1 MVRRFAVIG
10 QKASASEEFLLYDL
24 AGTSG
29 RLDVLVRCLRAAFLF
44 SHGLRTNVVV
54 YLVLLG
60 GARAPRV
67 VRIDG
72 SAVRFLRPDERALA
86 VLLQKVLAA
95 RPETA
100 GWVEV
105 KSGIAVASAGFEAVL
120 ADASAAATFVLKEGA
135 SDIRSASFPVAGELL
150 FVLGDH
156 LGLPAAVE
164 EALAGRGAHPIGV
177 GPVSLHT
184 EDVVAIV
191 TNELDRREPGPSP

>member
-10 QKASASEEFLLYDL
+10 QKASASEEFLLDDL

-60 GARAPRV
+60 GERAPRV
-67 VRIDG
+67 VRVDG
-72 SAVRFLRPDERALA
+72 AAVRFLRPDERALA
-86 VLLQKVLAA
+86 VLLQKVLAS
-95 RPETA
+95 RPEA
-100 GWVEV
+100 PGWVEV
-105 KSGIAVASAGFEAVL
+105 KPGIAVASAGFEAVL
-120 ADASAAATFVLKEGA
+120 ADSCAATIFLLREGA
-135 SDIRSASFPVAGELL
+135 SDIRSATLPPAGELL

-156 LGLPAAVE
+156 VGLPAAVE
-164 EALAGRGAHPIGV
+164 EVLAAKGAHPIGV
-177 GPVSLHT
+177 GPVSIHT

-191 TNELDRREPGPSP
+191 TNELDRRVPVPSD